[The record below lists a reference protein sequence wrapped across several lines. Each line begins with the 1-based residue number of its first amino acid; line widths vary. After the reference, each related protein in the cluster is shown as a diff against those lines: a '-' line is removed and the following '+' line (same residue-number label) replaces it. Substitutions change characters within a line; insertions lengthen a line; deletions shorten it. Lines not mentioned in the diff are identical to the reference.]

1 MFAYPQ
7 PASAN
12 SPVIQETLPRSS
24 LGYTTNNL
32 YPGFPPVMADGRSI
46 VASYQPEAI
55 LNTTLLQQNHIQ
67 TNWQYRQYL
76 TNHADQIM
84 QKNFREAC
92 NDMGY
97 FERFTQAERGNTGP
111 ITSSGPPK
119 STKGDSDLKQMYLS
133 RAELEHKQRILLQ
146 SQEAL
151 FRQDAK

>member
-1 MFAYPQ
+1 MFSYPQ
-7 PASAN
+7 PASADF
-12 SPVIQETLPRSS
+12 PVIKETLPRSA

-55 LNTTLLQQNHIQ
+55 LNATLLQQNHIQ
-67 TNWQYRQYL
+67 SNWQYRKYL
-76 TNHADQIM
+76 TANAGEIM

-97 FERFTQAERGNTGP
+97 FERFAPSERGDTSP
-111 ITSSGPPK
+111 ITKSGPTV
-119 STKGDSDLKQMYLS
+119 SSSHSDLKEMYLS
-133 RAELEHKQRILLQ
+133 RDELAHKQRVLLQ

-151 FRQDAK
+151 FRQGAK